1 MLGSGRAGG
10 FTNWET
16 VHTEED
22 IGHWGESLAEFY
34 ILSYTECVIMLK
46 YICAENAF
54 GRRSMQSLT
63 NIVKI

>member
-10 FTNWET
+10 STNWET

-34 ILSYTECVIMLK
+34 ILYLISWSLGGV
-46 YICAENAF
+46 F
-54 GRRSMQSLT
+54 GGIL
-63 NIVKI
+63 NKKGNYKIKHVCMN